1 MKKGIAVAGSLV
13 ADIVYTVDRYPEI
26 GALTKIQDPII
37 NNTGGAVCNT
47 AMVLAK
53 LDSQLP
59 ITALGKV
66 GKDEAAERIWEA
78 FRHYPNID
86 VSQIAPVHVILVLI
100 LWLLVAATFTIL
112 TSYQIRKRYQKPI
125 EDFAEAARKVAAG
138 NFSVYLAP
146 RHSEDKLDYLDVL
159 FLDFNKMVEEL
170 GSIDTL
176 KTDFVSN
183 VSHEIKTP
191 LAIIYNNAELL
202 NKPSLTEEKRLEY
215 SQTILS
221 AVHRLSELVRNML
234 KLNKL
239 EKQVIKTVPEHYDV
253 TAQICECAVQFEEL
267 WEKKNIDFE
276 ADLEDRVML
285 EADAGLLELVW
296 TNLLSN
302 ALKFTPEGGTIRLS
316 QSSDETNVTVCVSD
330 TGCGMTPETMKHIFD
345 KFYQGDT
352 SHATE
357 GNGLGLPLVQRILQ
371 LSDGTISVQSK
382 PGEGS
387 TFTVVL
393 PKKQGGQS

>member
-1 MKKGIAVAGSLV
+1 MKEQDTRVKADIFPFSSFLISLV
-13 ADIVYTVDRYPEI
+13 TF
-26 GALTKIQDPII
+26 GALTTIQMKI
-37 NNTGGAVCNT
+37 
-47 AMVLAK
+47 
-53 LDSQLP
+53 
-59 ITALGKV
+59 LGN
-66 GKDEAAERIWEA
+66 
-78 FRHYPNID
+78 YID
-86 VSQIAPVHVILVLI
+86 VSQIAPVHAILVLI

-125 EDFAEAARKVAAG
+125 EDLAEAARKVAAG
-138 NFSVYLAP
+138 DFSVYLAP

-202 NKPSLTEEKRLEY
+202 NKPNLTEEKRLEY

-285 EADAGLLELVW
+285 EADAGLMELVW